1 MKPQL
6 SLPGGFYHASK
17 VGAEY
22 QVDIFGEPQKQLDF
36 TIFIQYLQ
44 FNPAVGY
51 VCTDGLFTVI
61 SLKSCLIFSKTNK
74 TYLKLSSSAVNIIVR
89 QGERLK

>member
-51 VCTDGLFTVI
+51 VCTDCLFTVI

-74 TYLKLSSSAVNIIVR
+74 TYLKLWVI
-89 QGERLK
+89 QL